1 MYSWNEF
8 KKNPGSAGSVV
19 QLGTGNPKP
28 GVKVQ
33 LISPTKTVVGT
44 ATTDT
49 DGVWNISY
57 KHTGKAANYTVKL
70 PDMGLQQTI
79 TLKAN
84 GFRHRKLRQPSVNSA
99 GRADGRDNAYLP
111 FVPTARLPA
120 ASISPPPFRRR
131 IWSHPSQ

>member
-1 MYSWNEF
+1 LSALSPSSASNGAVTLSQCQNHPFSVGGALTDGTTVYSWNEF

-44 ATTDT
+44 VTTDP
-49 DGVWNISY
+49 DGVWQILY

-70 PDMGLQQTI
+70 PDLGRQQTV

-84 GFRHRKLRQPSVNSA
+84 GFAIVNF
-99 GRADGRDNAYLP
+99 DDLP
-111 FVPTARLPA
+111 
-120 ASISPPPFRRR
+120 
-131 IWSHPSQ
+131 